1 MARINDL
8 VIKHH
13 SIYLEEERIEVV
25 FRNNVIRRKLPKE
38 IGYDNSQKAEYLKV
52 YEDLDVGKINQ
63 DQSIK
68 ILTSIME
75 GYYGIKYPLTS
86 D

>member
-38 IGYDNSQKAEYLKV
+38 IGYDNTQKTEYLKV
-52 YEDLDVGKINQ
+52 YEDLDAGKINQ
-63 DQSIK
+63 DQALK
-68 ILTSIME
+68 ILISIME
-75 GYYGIKYPLTS
+75 GYYGIKYPLTI